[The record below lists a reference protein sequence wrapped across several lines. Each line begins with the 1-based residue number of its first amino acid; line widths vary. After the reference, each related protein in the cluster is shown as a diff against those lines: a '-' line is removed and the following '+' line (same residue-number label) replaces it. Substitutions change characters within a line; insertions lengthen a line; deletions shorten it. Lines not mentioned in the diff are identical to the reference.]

1 MASRPFSRSFLKA
14 LPLLVAPAIAAACGL
29 SFDELPTTTP
39 VDAGVRDTG
48 ADTSVDAAP
57 DQSAPP
63 DSGPDA
69 TDGGGIVDSGADV
82 LDPDGGVAPDSG
94 PACNDAQPAANEI
107 TVATSAAFP
116 FKASYT
122 PVFLGALP
130 GGKKLGACAV
140 EGDTLVVAYDV
151 GTTTASLQRVPLVR
165 TCDGSHVSSIGLAT
179 KIVDAPG
186 IDLGFLS
193 NPFAYVPTRPL
204 SATAF
209 PYFECANGAA
219 ACTKTFDF
227 TTGDAAAT
235 SLSFAL
241 LPNING
247 VATVRAYATPSA
259 NMYSVD
265 NASKTVTKL
274 ETLTAFPVT
283 QPVAVSANSPVFG
296 NRYAIS
302 PVESQNKISF
312 LQIDNDGGL
321 VKPSVGQNTGFASTT
336 IPLRGACQDPATGDV
351 IFTAFDGSGRIDSI
365 KGFAKP

>member
-1 MASRPFSRSFLKA
+1 MASRPSVRSFSKA
-14 LPLLVAPAIAAACGL
+14 LPLLVAPAMVAACGL
-29 SFDELPTTTP
+29 SFDALPTTTP
-39 VDAGVRDTG
+39 VDAGERDTG
-48 ADTSVDAAP
+48 ADTSVDAAK
-57 DQSAPP
+57 DQSAPDVFVPDSGLDAADGNGIP
-63 DSGPDA
+63 DSGPD
-69 TDGGGIVDSGADV
+69 
-82 LDPDGGVAPDSG
+82 VAPVDSG

-107 TVATSAAFP
+107 TVATSTTFP

-122 PVFLGALP
+122 PVFLGAVP

-140 EGDTLVVAYDV
+140 EGDSLVVAYDV
-151 GTTTASLQRVPLVR
+151 GTPTASLQRIPLVR
-165 TCDGSHVSSIGLAT
+165 TCDGSHVSSIGVAA

-193 NPFAYVPTRPL
+193 NPYAYVPTRVA
-204 SATAF
+204 SATPF

-219 ACTKTFDF
+219 TCTKSFDF

-235 SLSFAL
+235 ALSLAL
-241 LPNING
+241 LPDIGN
-247 VATVRAYATPSA
+247 AMKLRAYASLSA

-265 NASKTVTKL
+265 NAAKTLTKL
-274 ETLTAFPVT
+274 DTLTAFPVT

-296 NRYAIS
+296 ARYAIS

-321 VKPSVGQNTGFASTT
+321 VKPSVGQNTGFATT
-336 IPLRGACQDPATGDV
+336 SIALRGACQDPATGDV
-351 IFTAFDGSGRIDSI
+351 IFTAYDGSGRIDSI